1 MNKKNSIQT
10 INEQSILQDYN
21 IKEIYKKTH
30 EVVFDSEN
38 ESKKKYI
45 VKRKLIE
52 SADDISTREKLD
64 AMDKN
69 YDRWNQERRQNALNF
84 TIIFLGLFVIA
95 IGGPIVVKKYT

>member
-1 MNKKNSIQT
+1 MNKQNSIQT

-30 EVVFDSEN
+30 EIIFDAEN

-45 VKRKLIE
+45 AKRKLIE
-52 SADDISTREKLD
+52 SADDMSTREKLD

-69 YDRWNQERRQNALNF
+69 YDRWNQEHRQNALNF
-84 TIIFLGLFVIA
+84 TIIFLGLVGIA